1 MAKYKVDYLQPRE
14 MEVEAESEYE
24 AVKKFREKYGNEN
37 TVRSCRPKHSHKEYE
52 EPLDDGA

>member
-14 MEVEAESEYE
+14 MEVEAENENE
-24 AVKKFREKYGNEN
+24 AVKKFREKYGHEY